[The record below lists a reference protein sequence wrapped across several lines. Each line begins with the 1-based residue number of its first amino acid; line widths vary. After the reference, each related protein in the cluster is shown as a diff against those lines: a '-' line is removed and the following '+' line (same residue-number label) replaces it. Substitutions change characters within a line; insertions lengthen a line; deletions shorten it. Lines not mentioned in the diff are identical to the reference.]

1 MKKIAK
7 PSVLLISID
16 ALKPEFV
23 LQSEK
28 IGIKLPNLQKY
39 FVENGTY
46 ASKGVKSVFPTFTY
60 ACHQSIITGTH
71 PVTHGTYTNKIFDP
85 EGKHLDAWYWYVS
98 DNVPTLWECAKENG
112 YLSASV
118 AFPTSVGADA
128 DYNIPEFWRDGS
140 ALDSKLINALSR
152 PQGIVKEVEKEI
164 GQIPGGLDLSLD
176 GDRKRY
182 AASLWLLEN
191 KVKPNVKD
199 KPFFMT
205 TYFASYDET
214 AHEVGVCGKE
224 ALETIQELDKLVGEL
239 VKKAHEVANDNVVV
253 CVVSDHGT
261 INNIADI
268 RPNTLLYKNGLI
280 EVDENKKI
288 TAWEAWCQRSGGV
301 GQIKL
306 KDPNNQVVQEKVK
319 SILNQLIADKDS
331 GIMEVITGKEAATK
345 RKGFPEADY
354 VIISKP
360 GYEVRED
367 VIGEYYNSEPTQ
379 KAQHGYAEELPDMR
393 ASFYIEG
400 VNIEKNKD
408 IGELDLIDIAPTLAY
423 IMGFS
428 MPTADGKNILNNG

>member
-1 MKKIAK
+1 MKEITK

-23 LQSEK
+23 FESEK
-28 IGIKLPNLQKY
+28 IGVKLPNLRKF
-39 FVENGTY
+39 FVEHGTY

-60 ACHQSIITGTH
+60 TCHQSIITGTH
-71 PVTHGTYTNKIFDP
+71 PATHGTYTNKVFDP

-98 DNVPTLWECAKENG
+98 DTVPTLWERAKENG
-112 YLSASV
+112 YVAASV
-118 AFPTSVGADA
+118 AFPTSVSADT

-140 ALDSKLINALSR
+140 ALDSKLINAVSR
-152 PQGIVKEVEKEI
+152 PQGIVKEAEKEI

-176 GDRKRY
+176 GDHKRY
-182 AASLWLLEN
+182 ATALWMLEN
-191 KVKPNVKD
+191 KIKPNAKD

-214 AHEVGVCGKE
+214 AHDRGVYSKE
-224 ALETIQELDKLVGEL
+224 ALEAIEELDKFVGEL
-239 VKKAHEVANDNVVV
+239 LKKAHEIANDNVVV

-261 INNIADI
+261 INNVGDI
-268 RPNTLLYKNGLI
+268 RPNTLLYKKELI
-280 EVDENKKI
+280 RINDDGKI
-288 TAWEAWCQRSGGV
+288 TDWKAWCQRSGGV

-306 KDPNNQVVQEKVK
+306 KDRNDKVTRKVVEE
-319 SILNQLIADKDS
+319 ILKQLIEDSDS
-331 GIMEVITGKEAATK
+331 GIMEVITGEEALAM

-354 VIISKP
+354 VLIAKP

-367 VIGEYYNSEPTQ
+367 ITGEYYNPEPTQ
-379 KAQHGYAEELPDMR
+379 KAQHGYAEEIPDMR

-400 VNIEKNKD
+400 INIPKNKD
-408 IGELDLIDIAPTLAY
+408 ISELELIDIAPTLAH

-428 MPTADGKNILNNG
+428 MPTAEGRNILL